1 MSNTVKIAGVT
12 LEGNVIQSGKAHTVH
27 AMVGETL
34 SVDQMTLDINND
46 AYPFI
51 PADQDG
57 PLITADNHALFCA
70 PLDMRQLRPGAEF
83 YLFSDAALV
92 QKFWADSV
100 RHMGGGRYRITAIS
114 IVGRFL
120 NSRHMGGIYESVPAS
135 TVYAEILKGVNYV
148 LDPDVAAATVNGY
161 LPIAVRRDNLQQLL
175 MVTGATLRVDETGT
189 LYISAMSPVPAGT
202 FDPSRCFIGGSV
214 SEETPVSGVQLTEH
228 NYFKGG
234 DLITLFEGGV
244 DGEEFIEFSEPYHS
258 LECSGGTIVESG
270 VNYAKIKATGT
281 VTLTGKPY
289 THVTRVVT
297 AGAVNASAMDNVKT
311 VSRCTLANPQI
322 AQALAE
328 RVFAFL
334 QCSRTIKQDVL
345 FGSERAGDV
354 VSIFN
359 PYTRQME
366 KGTIRA
372 LDLSLSAIN
381 RASVEC
387 LMGFVPSGVISGFT
401 NYQMLTGSGTFTVPS
416 GVNKIRIILVG
427 GGTGG
432 GGGSRGAAG
441 TDSNEN
447 VPGAGGSGGSAGAAG
462 PGGKVFEISLDV
474 TPGQTFTFSCGVGGE
489 GGAGQTETTPAV
501 PGTAGTPTIFGGYSS
516 DYGRLYPYGYYEAK
530 TELTMSAAG
539 AAGFAGGRGGN
550 GTAEDYEWETDPD
563 EGTPVRGESGESV
576 NGYSGGIGGRFYTN
590 EIHERSYTDYTGAGG
605 GGAANGANGTD
616 VGTKTSSATGGKG
629 ATPVAGANAEVYG
642 QGGGAGNGG
651 GGGGGA
657 GTIFRYVLADMSWQ
671 TARGGAPGNGSDGGK
686 GGPGAIIIYY

>member
-70 PLDMRQLRPGAEF
+70 PLDMTQLRPGAEF
-83 YLFSDAALV
+83 YLFSDSELV

-175 MVTGATLRVDETGT
+175 MVTGATLRVDESGT
-189 LYISAMSPVPAGT
+189 LYVSAMSPVSAGT
-202 FDPSRCFIGGSV
+202 FGPSRCFIGGSV

-228 NYFKGG
+228 NFFKGG
-234 DLITLFEGGV
+234 DVVTLFEDGV

-258 LECSGGTIVESG
+258 LSCTGGSIVESG

-366 KGTIRA
+366 TGTIRA
-372 LDLSLSAIN
+372 LDLSLSAVN

-401 NYQMLTGSGTFTVPS
+401 SHQLLTGSGAWTVPA
-416 GVNKIRIILVG
+416 GVKKIRIILVG

-432 GGGSRGAAG
+432 GGGSRGTAG
-441 TDSNEN
+441 TNSNEN
-447 VPGAGGSGGSAGAAG
+447 VPGTGGAGGSAGAAG

-474 TPGQTFTFSCGVGGE
+474 TPGQVFNFNCGVGGA
-489 GGAGQTETTPAV
+489 GGAGQTETAAAV

-516 DYGRLYPYGYYEAK
+516 DYGRLYPYGYFEAK
-530 TELTMSAAG
+530 TGFTMSTAG
-539 AAGFAGGRGGN
+539 AAGLAGGRGGN
-550 GTAEDYEWETDPD
+550 GTDKDWDFSGGGNTGVAVKAED
-563 EGTPVRGESGESV
+563 GQSV
-576 NGYSGGIGGRFYTN
+576 NGYKGG
-590 EIHERSYTDYTGAGG
+590 TGAKYTEEIIGERNEYWRTGGGG
-605 GGAANGANGTD
+605 GGAANGNNG
-616 VGTKTSSATGGKG
+616 GNASQASGGDG
-629 ATPVAGANAEVYG
+629 AAGGSGANSTNYG

-657 GTIFRYVLADMSWQ
+657 GTVYHWYVIGTSKYRPAYGGDGGN
-671 TARGGAPGNGSDGGK
+671 GGAGGK